1 MNEKQ
6 NKITNL
12 VLWLTPT
19 GVELAVY
26 IFITFFTAIL
36 CSQDFVNSLFFVSGD
51 FNPIRSGIGSINGL
65 LEGIVGERVA
75 GSLSLGIFW
84 GTVGLVVNLL
94 WWLGA
99 NFSTELNNDLV
110 YSKYVHPKDINPR
123 SQLRDFIIRTAIRTG
138 VAVIAIVYTNFVL
151 SQWLPRISSEYASVF
166 EDWDYTSRWS
176 VLIPVILSQILL
188 LHIFVVLTRIIL
200 LRKQIFND

>member
-176 VLIPVILSQILL
+176 VLIPVILSQVLL